1 VESDSIDWKE
11 VMGLV
16 NSKAD
21 ININDL
27 KEELDI
33 GEEGLREIVDKLKR
47 GGIDVQNKKE
57 EIVKERII
65 KRDEN
70 NLRQTN
76 EPIKLYLRELK
87 NISLLTRQGEYK
99 IGARMEKGRKMISK
113 YLFQSIPVIDEF
125 LKFEDRLE
133 NNSLPIEQFLYL
145 NNHEWPQD
153 YNGEKE
159 RQNLL
164 KLIKRV
170 RKWKG
175 GLVKYKNGYIETG
188 RDRYKQKYKKYEK
201 KLIDEIQTLRIQTPY
216 LKKLLDVQKKIYRKM
231 KITVDKIFSLK
242 AKLTSK
248 ASKNH
253 KKCSFSKGKNHE
265 ELIGIREAIKNHQE
279 TLKEF
284 EREVDSCWESVE
296 SRLKKIQKW
305 EEYFLEAKRQLIEA
319 NICLVI
325 AIAKK
330 YFRRGVDFM
339 DAVQE
344 GNTGLIKAVEKF
356 DHLKGFKFSTYGI
369 WWIKQ
374 AIAKALAEQHDT
386 IRIPVHTVSVINKI
400 KKAKQNLLQELG
412 LEPSIEEVS
421 KVTGFSLDKIKIAQR
436 LDHGSLSLED
446 PANSNEVVLLGDL
459 IPDTALL
466 SPANDTWLTLLREY
480 LEEALNST
488 LSPREKKVLQLRFG
502 LIDGNQKTLEDIGMM
517 FNVTRERVRQIEA
530 NALRKMKRCDYRKK
544 LEEFL
549 RMGEFEPY

>member
-305 EEYFLEAKRQLIEA
+305 EEYFQWIQRTAE
-319 NICLVI
+319 N
-325 AIAKK
+325 
-330 YFRRGVDFM
+330 F
-339 DAVQE
+339 QE
-344 GNTGLIKAVEKF
+344 VFSQI
-356 DHLKGFKFSTYGI
+356 LK
-369 WWIKQ
+369 
-374 AIAKALAEQHDT
+374 
-386 IRIPVHTVSVINKI
+386 KI
-400 KKAKQNLLQELG
+400 K
-412 LEPSIEEVS
+412 
-421 KVTGFSLDKIKIAQR
+421 R
-436 LDHGSLSLED
+436 
-446 PANSNEVVLLGDL
+446 
-459 IPDTALL
+459 
-466 SPANDTWLTLLREY
+466 
-480 LEEALNST
+480 
-488 LSPREKKVLQLRFG
+488 
-502 LIDGNQKTLEDIGMM
+502 
-517 FNVTRERVRQIEA
+517 
-530 NALRKMKRCDYRKK
+530 
-544 LEEFL
+544 
-549 RMGEFEPY
+549 